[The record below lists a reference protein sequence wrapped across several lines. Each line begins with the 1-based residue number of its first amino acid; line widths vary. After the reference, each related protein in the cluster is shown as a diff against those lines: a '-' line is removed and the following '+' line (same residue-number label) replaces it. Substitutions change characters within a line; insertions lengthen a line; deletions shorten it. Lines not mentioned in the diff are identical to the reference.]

1 MIKKWIS
8 SMHLLRVQHFEEDN
22 NSKRGGH
29 LNRSKGG
36 KRQDRNAPAK
46 LTKPAK
52 DGQTTMTVTVPQE
65 TNHFTRNVPIE
76 GEARTRVQRNS
87 QNKSVLPQNQ
97 CQSVGY

>member
-29 LNRSKGG
+29 LNRGKGG

-65 TNHFTRNVPIE
+65 TNKCKVESR
-76 GEARTRVQRNS
+76 GESLHPKRINRGRS
-87 QNKSVLPQNQ
+87 QDKGSKK
-97 CQSVGY
+97 QSE